1 MRRCQVE
8 RQRQAVLDELAKA
21 TGKHGSIVGQLQELQ
36 QSNTAEATRREQ
48 QMALV
53 NDVVSQL
60 ESGQAVLLEESKAW
74 QERQRQLAIERT
86 LRRVLFRL

>member
-1 MRRCQVE
+1 M
-8 RQRQAVLDELAKA
+8 D
-21 TGKHGSIVGQLQELQ
+21 SIRSHEA
-36 QSNTAEATRREQ
+36 AEATRREQ

>member
-1 MRRCQVE
+1 M
-8 RQRQAVLDELAKA
+8 LDELAKA
-21 TGKHGSIVGQLQELQ
+21 TEKHGSIVGQLQQLQ
-36 QSNTAEATRREQ
+36 QSNMAEATRREQ

-53 NDVVSQL
+53 NDAVSQL